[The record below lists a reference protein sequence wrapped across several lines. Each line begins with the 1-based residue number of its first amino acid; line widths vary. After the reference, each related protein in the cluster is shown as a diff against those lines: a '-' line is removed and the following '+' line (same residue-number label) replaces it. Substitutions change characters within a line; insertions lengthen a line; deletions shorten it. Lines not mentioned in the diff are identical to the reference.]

1 MLLLWEMVI
10 LTETVRLFA
19 AVFQMI
25 VELSRAA
32 ISRSRKCQ
40 KGCRK
45 CDVQCHDFPIPAAA
59 AALPGGIAFRP
70 YHIDTR

>member
-32 ISRSRKCQ
+32 ISRSRKC
-40 KGCRK
+40 
-45 CDVQCHDFPIPAAA
+45 
-59 AALPGGIAFRP
+59 
-70 YHIDTR
+70 